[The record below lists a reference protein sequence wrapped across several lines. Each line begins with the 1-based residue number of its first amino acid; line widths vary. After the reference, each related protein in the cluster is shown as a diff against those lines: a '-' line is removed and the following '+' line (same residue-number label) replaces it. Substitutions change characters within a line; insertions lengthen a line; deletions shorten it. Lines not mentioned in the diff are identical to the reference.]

1 MQLTIRHRT
10 SDHYREAGPLLAL
23 INTAG
28 LRFPIFAIGS
38 VVLFILAIR
47 AAMVVFGGPP
57 T

>member
-10 SDHYREAGPLLAL
+10 SYHYREAGPPLAL

-38 VVLFILAIR
+38 VALFILAIR
-47 AAMVVFGGPP
+47 VAMVVFGGPP
-57 T
+57 A